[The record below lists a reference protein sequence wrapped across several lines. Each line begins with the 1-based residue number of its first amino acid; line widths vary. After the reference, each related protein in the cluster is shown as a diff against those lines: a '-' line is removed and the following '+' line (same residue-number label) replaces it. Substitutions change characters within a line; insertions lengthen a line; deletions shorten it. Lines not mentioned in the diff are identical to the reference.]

1 MNWDAIGAISEAVGA
16 LGVIITLIYLATQ
29 IRQNSR
35 TMDQHTSA
43 VATAAEIAAAD
54 QNGRQYAILAQDSA
68 LADII
73 YRGNTGDELNP
84 VEHVRYTSHWIAS
97 FVYCQNAFFHNKR
110 GHTGQASWRIFDVGF
125 SQYMTLPGVDA
136 LWRLQRIH
144 EIFDPDFV
152 AYLNGKLSPDN
163 SQTQYES
170 GDADP
175 KLSEE
180 L

>member
-54 QNGRQYAILAQDSA
+54 QNGRQYAILAQDSE

-73 YRGNTGDELNP
+73 YRGNTGEQLNP
-84 VEHVRYTSHWIAS
+84 VEHCASPATGLQVLSIAKTP
-97 FVYCQNAFFHNKR
+97 FFTINAVIQDRRVGASLTWVSHNK
-110 GHTGQASWRIFDVGF
+110 
-125 SQYMTLPGVDA
+125 
-136 LWRLQRIH
+136 
-144 EIFDPDFV
+144 
-152 AYLNGKLSPDN
+152 
-163 SQTQYES
+163 
-170 GDADP
+170 
-175 KLSEE
+175 
-180 L
+180 

>member
-1 MNWDAIGAISEAVGA
+1 
-16 LGVIITLIYLATQ
+16 
-29 IRQNSR
+29 
-35 TMDQHTSA
+35 
-43 VATAAEIAAAD
+43 
-54 QNGRQYAILAQDSA
+54 
-68 LADII
+68 
-73 YRGNTGDELNP
+73 
-84 VEHVRYTSHWIAS
+84 
-97 FVYCQNAFFHNKR
+97 
-110 GHTGQASWRIFDVGF
+110 
-125 SQYMTLPGVDA
+125 MTLPGVDA